1 MSHSIHIRN
10 VFKKTKGFAILLLEK
25 ILRSQREQ
33 IYAPKN
39 TLITIL
45 GSCRQSP
52 ISSYFPVTSIRDTL
66 NYPHYTKEILQEIKY
81 LKYRSL
87 SSSATQYCFRD
98 SLLKNCT
105 STIGDQKFL
114 ELQQEFFNT
123 DIFLIE
129 IASRISY
136 EWNDIY
142 LHHIAE
148 EPEYSFPFRGEIKK
162 RLLSDE
168 EIEADILEIRKELYP
183 KKFIIVSHFS
193 TYERGA
199 RYELIKILESICKKL
214 EIPFINQ
221 SKILE
226 RGEIEELLVSE
237 PILSHYTEKGNKLAG
252 EILQQEVMKIL
263 PRKQEKFQ
271 IYYTDKERI
280 SKYTFHGFG
289 DFLKGCMFLHQQS
302 INLKFEAKVNFSH
315 HLLND
320 FFCCSSYIPLE
331 ETKNARYIFR
341 NEESV
346 LPYQYIFTNT
356 SPEEPLNKSCKD
368 FIIKNCLTPRL
379 GFENYLT
386 SIKSKIG
393 FDKYAVI
400 HIRLSDNEVYDV
412 ERCSNIKKII
422 EEVQAKFE
430 GNILLLSS
438 NNIYDER
445 LTNARIKT
453 LNLQK
458 AHLGL
463 DDITPEAARDTLAE
477 FMLLSSAT
485 KIFQISVY
493 PWGSGFS
500 EMAHLIFDI
509 DLERF
514 SI

>member
-1 MSHSIHIRN
+1 MVS
-10 VFKKTKGFAILLLEK
+10 TLLLEK
-25 ILRSQREQ
+25 MLRSPREQ
-33 IYAPKN
+33 AHAPKN

-87 SSSATQYCFRD
+87 SSNATQYCFRD
-98 SLLKNCT
+98 SLLKKCS
-105 STIGDQKFL
+105 STIDDQKFL
-114 ELQQEFFNT
+114 GLQLEFFNT

-136 EWNDIY
+136 EWNDVY

-148 EPEYSFPFRGEIKK
+148 EPEYSFPARREIKK
-162 RLLSDE
+162 RLISDD

-183 KKFIIVSHFS
+183 KKFIVISHFS

-199 RYELIKILESICKKL
+199 RYELIKILESICNKL

-226 RGEIEELLVSE
+226 KGGVEELLVSE
-237 PILSHYTEKGNKLAG
+237 PVLSHYTDKGNRFAG
-252 EILQQEVMKIL
+252 EILQKEVMKLL

-271 IYYTDKERI
+271 IYYTDAERI

-289 DFLKGCMFLHQQS
+289 DFLKGCMFLYQQS
-302 INLKFEAKVNFSH
+302 IKHKFEAKVNFSH

-320 FFCCSSYIPLE
+320 FFCCTSYIPLE

-379 GFENYLT
+379 EFEDYLN

-393 FDKYAVI
+393 FQNYAVI
-400 HIRLSDNEVYDV
+400 HIRLSDNEVYDA
-412 ERCSNIKKII
+412 ERYSNIRQILDEI
-422 EEVQAKFE
+422 EAKFN
-430 GNILLLSS
+430 GNLLLLSS
-438 NNIYDER
+438 NNLYDEHF
-445 LTNARIKT
+445 TNARITT
-453 LNLQK
+453 LNLK
-458 AHLGL
+458 KGHLGL
-463 DDITPEAARDTLAE
+463 DEISPEAARDTLAE
-477 FMLLSSAT
+477 FMLLTTAT

-500 EMAHLIFDI
+500 EMAHLLFDI